1 MFTRIIITF
10 AYILISTMTSTL
22 SARSAKNPI
31 EIPITI
37 SSLPTDAWEKSR
49 IFSEFED
56 DTLVLRD
63 LGRGPFNDASMWEIQ
78 INQALP
84 LGKKIFSFDLIVG
97 EKHKPLWGDQLFQP
111 LINGME
117 AEPVVNEDGIAAYQ
131 KIISDDNGRGFLP
144 AKSQTISLQMA
155 ASDLSL
161 STFAFMTAGAEYFEI
176 KISDM
181 KVTVWPLIDERGLL
195 QRPHVSKLG
204 YREDSSKTAYIEW
217 HDDEESTSKAKTT
230 ISLRNKT
237 NGRIEE
243 IEISLP
249 TQKVSISGSRV
260 SAVDLSNLTMGQY
273 DLTVPSFG
281 KHTQETR
288 TSFEVKSG
296 NKHIDMLRD
305 EAWGAFYW
313 ITSGPDGP
321 YPKAHQQDL
330 GAIDFDVPTET
341 KDVSGGWFDA
351 GDYGKYSVNGA
362 YSVSLM
368 LITGLIAPDV
378 LSHDIYKVANAS
390 ANVADWLRV
399 ADTELSWLYK
409 MQRTDG
415 AVYHKATTRKWPS
428 ATASPEDD
436 RAIKWLM
443 PVTTTA
449 TANFAA
455 AMSLGAKL
463 YLAQEDETY
472 KKRGA
477 EFQISAER
485 ALNWLDA
492 NSELKMIDRS
502 YEGDEYGGP
511 YDDDDDSDERFFA
524 HASYAALTGNKT
536 ALAIAL
542 ADLKN
547 IRRKMEVR
555 KYDVNWRTVDLLGV
569 WALAASDKLDGK
581 TKKSVMGILRSASNN
596 WSDIQTQSSWGIPL
610 ADNGDLYW
618 GSNGVFATIGW
629 HWILWAHLSGDN
641 AFIEN
646 AETQLHYLFGLNPLD
661 KTYVTGTFSNSVKAP
676 YFGPSTS
683 GRIELPAGFISGGPN
698 SSGLDG
704 DAPPMRSYIDDNMS
718 FTTNEVAINWQS
730 AWALYTSLLAAKV
743 Q

>member
-1 MFTRIIITF
+1 
-10 AYILISTMTSTL
+10 MTSTL
-22 SARSAKNPI
+22 FASSAENSI
-31 EIPITI
+31 EIPITV
-37 SSLPTDAWEKSR
+37 SSLPTDSWKKSR

-84 LGKKIFSFDLIVG
+84 VGEKIFSFDLIVG
-97 EKHKPLWGDQLFQP
+97 DRHKPLWGEQLFQP
-111 LINGME
+111 LINGAE
-117 AEPVVNEDGIAAYQ
+117 AEPVVNEDGISAYQ
-131 KIISDDNGRGFLP
+131 KIISEDNGRGFIP

-161 STFAFMTAGAEYFEI
+161 STFAFMTAGAEHFEI
-176 KISDM
+176 KISTM
-181 KVTVWPLIDERGLL
+181 KVTVWPLTDERGLL
-195 QRPHVSKLG
+195 QRPHVSTLG
-204 YREDSSKTAYIEW
+204 YREGSSNTAYIEW
-217 HDDEESTSKAKTT
+217 YDDEESISATKAT
-230 ISLRNKT
+230 ISLNNNT
-237 NGRIEE
+237 NRRKVE
-243 IEISLP
+243 IDVSLP
-249 TQKVSISGSRV
+249 TQRTAISGSRV
-260 SAVDLSNLTMGQY
+260 SAIDLGDLTAGKY

-281 KHTQETR
+281 KHTQETK
-288 TSFEVKSG
+288 TSFEIKSG
-296 NKHIDMLRD
+296 KKHIERLRD
-305 EAWGAFYW
+305 EAWGAFHW

-368 LITGLIAPDV
+368 LITGLIAQDV
-378 LSHDIYKVANAS
+378 LSHDINKVANAP
-390 ANVADWLRV
+390 ADVADWLRV

-409 MQRTDG
+409 MQRADG

-428 ATASPEDD
+428 ATAAPKDD

-472 KKRGA
+472 KRRGA

-492 NSELKMIDRS
+492 NSELKMIDRT
-502 YEGDEYGGP
+502 YDGNEYGGA

-524 HASYAALTGNKT
+524 HASYAALTGDKS

-542 ADLKN
+542 ADLKS
-547 IRRKMEVR
+547 IKHKMEAR
-555 KYDVNWRTVDLLGV
+555 EYDVNWRTVDLLGV
-569 WALAASDKLDGK
+569 WALAASDKLDRK
-581 TKKSVMGILRSASNN
+581 TKKTVMGILRSASNN
-596 WSDIQTQSSWGIPL
+596 WRDIQAQSSWGIPV

-629 HWILWAHLSGDN
+629 HWILWSHLSGDN
-641 AFIEN
+641 ALIEN
-646 AETQLHYLFGLNPLD
+646 AETQLDYLFGLNPFD
-661 KTYVTGTFSNSVKAP
+661 KTYVTGTLLNSVKAP
-676 YFGPSTS
+676 FFGPSTS
-683 GRIELPAGFISGGPN
+683 GRIDLPAGFISGGPN
-698 SSGLDG
+698 SQGLDG
-704 DAPPMRSYIDDNMS
+704 DAPPMRSYIDDNKS

-743 Q
+743 H